1 MGKES
6 VLKIIYLNKIPSTQ
20 LYLKKCIQNKEDK
33 APIAVVAD
41 EQTQGIG
48 SRENSWISQKG
59 NLFLSFALPL
69 KELPTDLKLE
79 SASIYFAYILKDTL
93 SSFGSS
99 VFLKWPNDF
108 YLGENKVGGMITTI
122 VDDCIVCGV
131 GINLGVAVDE
141 FVKLDVNIERELL
154 LKSYFS
160 NLKKN
165 LLWKQVFSNY
175 RLEFDKNKKLFTHKN
190 KLEIPLASAKLED
203 DGSLSIDGERI
214 YSRR

>member
-1 MGKES
+1 MGKEL
-6 VLKIIYLNKIPSTQ
+6 VLKIIYLDKIPSTQ
-20 LYLKKCIQNKEDK
+20 LYLKKLIQQKK
-33 APIAVVAD
+33 MKVPVAIVAD

-48 SRENSWISQKG
+48 SRENSWISKKG
-59 NLFLSFALPL
+59 NLFLSFALSL
-69 KELPTDLKLE
+69 KELPEDLKLG

-93 SSFGSS
+93 SDFGSS

-131 GINLGVAVDE
+131 GINLGVAVNE

-154 LKSYFS
+154 LESYFS

-190 KLEIPLASAKLED
+190 KLEIPLASAELED